1 MALKNMN
8 FFVECKIMIQISEGI
23 YWQFSNKRRKLKK
36 IAEIY
41 VKGSTK

>member
-1 MALKNMN
+1 MTLKNMN

-23 YWQFSNKRRKLKK
+23 YWQFSSKRRKLKK